1 MRSIHWIFITANGH
15 EIDFAGRNTGF
26 PGFAFHRLS
35 GPTRFV
41 ARSSPCSAR
50 ASRTLEIQVDPNP
63 WISRVQKS
71 TNEHRVLPWRV
82 FSCQN
87 WGTKNNI
94 CPANWSCQM
103 DLTSWP
109 LQPPFW
115 LDRVHGRVVVSNFE
129 AARFEPAIG
138 WVGWYFLKFLCHKI
152 GLFKRWWDAIV
163 TLMRW

>member
-1 MRSIHWIFITANGH
+1 MVRSTHWIFITANGH
-15 EIDFAGRNTGF
+15 EIDFTGRNTGF

-50 ASRTLEIQVDPNP
+50 ASRTLEIQVDPNRWMGAEINQWAQGFAMTCFFFLSKLGYKKP
-63 WISRVQKS
+63 HLSSK
-71 TNEHRVLPWRV
+71 LV
-82 FSCQN
+82 FSNGSDIMAAAAAILARPC
-87 WGTKNNI
+87 
-94 CPANWSCQM
+94 A
-103 DLTSWP
+103 
-109 LQPPFW
+109 
-115 LDRVHGRVVVSNFE
+115 RVSNFE

-152 GLFKRWWDAIV
+152 GLFKRWWDAIL

>member
-82 FSCQN
+82 FFLSKLGYKKQHLSSKLVLSNGSDIMAAAAAILARPCARERRCVKFRGGAVRTSYRLSRLIFFEVSLSQN
-87 WGTKNNI
+87 WVI
-94 CPANWSCQM
+94 
-103 DLTSWP
+103 
-109 LQPPFW
+109 
-115 LDRVHGRVVVSNFE
+115 
-129 AARFEPAIG
+129 
-138 WVGWYFLKFLCHKI
+138 
-152 GLFKRWWDAIV
+152 
-163 TLMRW
+163 